1 MKLYAKHIVAKLFSV
16 SILKIKLSPKLKMSQ
31 KLFDLIYFCFSGFT
45 WIEIDVSIFYRFWI
59 FLARNM
65 CFGGNLAF
73 RNFTQKSFI
82 TLTAEKKTLF
92 KIGENDELGFEVRPK
107 HMLPSLKPDLMSNKN
122 LLCSGFVVGTVAV
135 WSQSPGF
142 DTSYL
147 FKSSVRSL
155 EKRFEQRNKQTL
167 LGRML

>member
-1 MKLYAKHIVAKLFSV
+1 MFQFFIAFE
-16 SILKIKLSPKLKMSQ
+16 
-31 KLFDLIYFCFSGFT
+31 FFFT
-45 WIEIDVSIFYRFWI
+45 N
-59 FLARNM
+59 L

-73 RNFTQKSFI
+73 QNFTQKSFI

-92 KIGENDELGFEVRPK
+92 KIGENEEHGFEVRPK

-155 EKRFEQRNKQTL
+155 EKRFEQRNEQTL